1 MLSDCSSCK
10 FFHPQLC
17 AVNPLYRQ
25 RADRW
30 RSRLSEQDLA
40 DLAFLGAQLQPC
52 SDWEP
57 SPQLEPVA
65 MELTLTRRQ
74 WLQVGNALARAGLL
88 AAISPQLEGVLS
100 DQEVV
105 MVAVVSTNITAI
117 GYDGINQVLLV
128 DFHTGSRY
136 RYAQVPQGVFE
147 AFLQADSKGQF
158 LNYQVKGV
166 FAYERVE

>member
-1 MLSDCSSCK
+1 MNS
-10 FFHPQLC
+10 
-17 AVNPLYRQ
+17 VYRQ
-25 RADRW
+25 RADHW
-30 RSRLSEQDLA
+30 RSRLSVQDLVE
-40 DLAFLGAQLQPC
+40 LGSLGAQLQPC
-52 SDWEP
+52 FDWER

-65 MELTLTRRQ
+65 LELTLTRRQ

-88 AAISPQLEGVLS
+88 AAIAPQLEGVLP

-117 GYDGINQVLLV
+117 GFDGVNQVLLV

-147 AFLQADSKGQF
+147 AFLEAP
-158 LNYQVKGV
+158 
-166 FAYERVE
+166 